1 MEGTYSQSQITI
13 NKEVSITGLG
23 KVILTNNAFICK
35 ADNVEFNNIV
45 FSQNDG
51 SAVLKVY
58 GNNIKI
64 YNCTSSNINAD
75 LGVLYLLQVLL
86 ILLTL

>member
-23 KVILTNNAFICK
+23 KVILTNNAFVCK

-45 FSQNDG
+45 FFT
-51 SAVLKVY
+51 K
-58 GNNIKI
+58 
-64 YNCTSSNINAD
+64 
-75 LGVLYLLQVLL
+75 
-86 ILLTL
+86 